1 MDIINCFTQNID
13 KLEFIS
19 SKLGS
24 IYDFK
29 INTIMAIINN
39 YELFEDLTRVN
50 LYLTDNP
57 ISAIE
62 STYNEGIVVY
72 FEQIELYC
80 STNHETYTILSN
92 ILFTKKYNVGRNDII
107 DELIEEKRHELK
119 RMLTSDELEEI
130 RNSDIKLKFVT
141 MSQIVLTTEKQKII
155 FAFNSND
162 VNKKKSLYDTLR
174 KITKEEYGVTSVNN
188 IFEITMFN
196 KIFNNKEDA
205 DKFVRDIKKAIDGIN
220 KEFGR
225 LIQIIQ
231 PINIA
236 NIDYCKYNIDNL
248 LVMEPTN
255 DRVMK
260 ILKTIPKVN
269 NLILNMGYIGSNIM
283 TNNSSQADD
292 NLQSIIDHWV
302 ATHPIIDR
310 IKPSDHVKLF
320 NEQNNT
326 NISVSSWGKYVKNLV
341 ISFKSN
347 GGYYYKNK

>member
-1 MDIINCFTQNID
+1 M
-13 KLEFIS
+13 
-19 SKLGS
+19 
-24 IYDFK
+24 
-29 INTIMAIINN
+29 
-39 YELFEDLTRVN
+39 
-50 LYLTDNP
+50 
-57 ISAIE
+57 
-62 STYNEGIVVY
+62 
-72 FEQIELYC
+72 
-80 STNHETYTILSN
+80 
-92 ILFTKKYNVGRNDII
+92 
-107 DELIEEKRHELK
+107 
-119 RMLTSDELEEI
+119 
-130 RNSDIKLKFVT
+130 
-141 MSQIVLTTEKQKII
+141 TTEKQKII

-310 IKPSDHVKLF
+310 IKPC
-320 NEQNNT
+320 
-326 NISVSSWGKYVKNLV
+326 
-341 ISFKSN
+341 
-347 GGYYYKNK
+347 